1 MIGKKISHYNV
12 TAKLGA
18 GGTGEIYRASDPSFC
33 LLRRKTEMKP
43 IAVIVAFL
51 VLLTALPALAHD
63 GVKDK
68 KQEEGKRRGYVLK
81 PGEGE
86 KLGPVRIIKASPK
99 SGTQGGVMVLDELP
113 PGFTTG
119 IHVHTVA
126 DEFFYIISGRGTAT
140 IGEKNIA
147 IAPGDVVF
155 VPAGGDHAIS
165 VDADNSIKLLTFVDK
180 PGLEGFFREAHA
192 KYFSKSKPLTLEA
205 CNAIGRKY
213 AFVCKTAGSRP

>member
-1 MIGKKISHYNV
+1 
-12 TAKLGA
+12 
-18 GGTGEIYRASDPSFC
+18 
-33 LLRRKTEMKP
+33 MKP

-63 GVKDK
+63 GVNDK
-68 KQEEGKRRGYVLK
+68 KQEEEKRRGYVLK

-119 IHVHTVA
+119 IHVHTEA
-126 DEFFYIISGRGTAT
+126 DEFFYVISGRGTAT
-140 IGEKNIA
+140 LGEEDEAIG
-147 IAPGDVVF
+147 PGDVVF
-155 VPAGGDHAIS
+155 VPAGSDHAMS
-165 VDADNSIKLLTFVDK
+165 VDADNSMELLFFMDK
-180 PGLEGFFREAHA
+180 PGIEGFFREAHA

-213 AFVCKTAGSRP
+213 AYVCKTTGRRQ

>member
-1 MIGKKISHYNV
+1 MKSITI
-12 TAKLGA
+12 LGL
-18 GGTGEIYRASDPSFC
+18 S
-33 LLRRKTEMKP
+33 
-43 IAVIVAFL
+43 
-51 VLLTALPALAHD
+51 VLLLASPALAHD
-63 GVKDK
+63 GVHDK

-119 IHVHTVA
+119 IHVHTIA

-140 IGEKNIA
+140 IGEEDIA
-147 IAPGDVVF
+147 IGPGDVVF
-155 VPAGGDHAIS
+155 VPAGGDHAMS
-165 VDADNSIKLLTFVDK
+165 VDADNSMKLLFFLDK
-180 PGLEGFFREAHA
+180 PGIEGFFREAHE

-205 CNAIGRKY
+205 CNDIGRKY
-213 AFVCKTAGSRP
+213 AYVCKTAGRRP